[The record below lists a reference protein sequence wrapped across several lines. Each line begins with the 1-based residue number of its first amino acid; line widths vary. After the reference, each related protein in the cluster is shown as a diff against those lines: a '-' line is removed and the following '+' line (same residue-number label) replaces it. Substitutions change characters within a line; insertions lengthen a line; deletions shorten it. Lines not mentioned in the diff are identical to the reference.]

1 MRQLARRALFALA
14 RLFYRLPDFP
24 GRNRLFTIAL
34 RNAQRLGPP
43 VVVEIEGLSL
53 QLDLRDGLCRG
64 LWAERAF
71 PQGHALKAMCREGDV
86 VIDAGANVGHMAL
99 LAAKA
104 VGPTGHVIAI
114 EPAERSFSLLQANAE
129 RNFPGR
135 ITAIRAA
142 CDETDGTATLFVSE
156 YSEEFNSLR
165 PDSVLDAGHQ
175 EVVPARSLGSLSR
188 ELDLTPDVVKVDVE
202 GAEWPALKGLFD
214 GGDAPRPRSLMVEA
228 YSVNTRG
235 FGYQP
240 STMCRWLGER
250 GYDLTLS
257 RDSREFEY
265 SDARADGPLLHDLVA
280 RRIGNKPPAPNE
292 PDEPSAPPAQPGA

>member
-1 MRQLARRALFALA
+1 MRRLARGTLFGLA
-14 RLFYRLPDFP
+14 RVLHGLPDVP

-34 RNAQRLGPP
+34 RTAQRLGPP

-71 PQGHALKAMCREGDV
+71 PQGHALESLCGPGDV

-114 EPAERSFSLLQANAE
+114 EPARRSFSLLEANAR
-129 RNFPGR
+129 RNFPDR
-135 ITAIRAA
+135 ITAIHAA
-142 CDETDGTATLFVSE
+142 CDESDGTATLFVSE

-175 EVVPARSLGSLSR
+175 EVVPARSLRSLSR
-188 ELDLTPDVVKVDVE
+188 QLDLVPDVVKVDVE
-202 GAEWPALKGLFD
+202 GAEWRVLKGLFD
-214 GGDAPRPRSLMVEA
+214 GDDAPRPRSLMVEA
-228 YSVNTRG
+228 YSANTRG

-240 STMCRWLGER
+240 SAMCRWLRDR
-250 GYDLTLS
+250 GYDLSLS
-257 RDSREFEY
+257 RDTERFEY
-265 SDARADGPLLHDLVA
+265 SDARADGPLLHDLLA
-280 RRIGNKPPAPNE
+280 RRSNGSGPAGPAG
-292 PDEPSAPPAQPGA
+292 APAS